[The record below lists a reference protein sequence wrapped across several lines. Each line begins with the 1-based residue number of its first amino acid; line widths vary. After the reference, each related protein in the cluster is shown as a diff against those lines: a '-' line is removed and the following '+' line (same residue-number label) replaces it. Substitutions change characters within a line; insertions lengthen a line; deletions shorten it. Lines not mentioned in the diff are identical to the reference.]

1 MKVSKKIALYVKKI
15 GFCLIGTA
23 LSVNAFA
30 EDKLAN
36 ALSGDVQD
44 MLGSS
49 GTLWKLFILV
59 DIILAAAA
67 AIKAKNP
74 LVFLA
79 VFFIVFTPGLL
90 IKAFVF

>member
-1 MKVSKKIALYVKKI
+1 MKVSKKISSYVKKA
-15 GFCLIGTA
+15 GFCCLGTA
-23 LSVNAFA
+23 LSVSAFA
-30 EDKLAN
+30 EDKLAG

-44 MLGSS
+44 MLGSN

-67 AIKAKNP
+67 AVKTKNP
-74 LVFLA
+74 MVFLL
-79 VFFIVFTPGLL
+79 VFFIVFIPGLL

>member
-1 MKVSKKIALYVKKI
+1 MKVSKKMASYVKKASLC
-15 GFCLIGTA
+15 FFGTA
-23 LSVNAFA
+23 LSVSAFA
-30 EDKLAN
+30 EDKLAG

-44 MLGSS
+44 MLGSN

-67 AIKAKNP
+67 AVKTKNP
-74 LVFLA
+74 MVFLL
-79 VFFIVFTPGLL
+79 VFFIVFLPGLF

>member
-1 MKVSKKIALYVKKI
+1 MKVSKKIASYVKKA
-15 GFCLIGTA
+15 GLCFLGTA
-23 LSVNAFA
+23 LSVSAFA
-30 EDKLAN
+30 EDKLAG

-44 MLGSS
+44 MLGSN

-59 DIILAAAA
+59 DIILASAA

-79 VFFIVFTPGLL
+79 VFFVVFIPGLL